1 MVALKRNVEK
11 RCDQTCS
18 TNWMATL
25 ITSLTHAAGL
35 GKPEQEDL
43 HQYLFPALITLPR
56 SPKKVIN
63 LSVVSFRALLR
74 TLIKAADTDGNNE
87 MDWEELENFSN
98 FELIFT
104 DWQEIVAAT
113 WMATEQMQSC
123 GRVEYTLGGGRQDQ
137 EAPCL
142 SQTNQ
147 PVSDILRSPI
157 NFQRLLLT

>member
-1 MVALKRNVEK
+1 M
-11 RCDQTCS
+11 
-18 TNWMATL
+18 
-25 ITSLTHAAGL
+25 
-35 GKPEQEDL
+35 
-43 HQYLFPALITLPR
+43 
-56 SPKKVIN
+56 PKKVTN

-104 DWQEIVAAT
+104 DWQEIMGTT
-113 WMATEQMQSC
+113 WMATKQMQSC
-123 GRVEYTLGGGRQDQ
+123 GRVEYTLSGGQQDQ
-137 EAPCL
+137 GAPCL

-147 PVSDILRSPI
+147 PVSDILRCPI